1 MTAEPALAAE
11 HLSRRFRGVTAV
23 ADVSLRVPAGARF
36 GIIGPNGAGKT
47 TLFNLLSGELRPSAG
62 RVTLFGR
69 DVTRL
74 RPYHRAALGLGR
86 TFQVTRVFSDLTVLE
101 NLTLALH
108 GLQPVQAVAA
118 PAVAQLPRADRRG
131 RRVRRP
137 VRAGRPADRG
147 RPPNCPTARCASW
160 RCCWPWRS
168 SRGCCCSTSRPPGCR
183 PAERVDI
190 QALLTALPPELTLV
204 MIEHDID
211 LLRTVVDSAA
221 VLHLGALV
229 VQGPIREIQD
239 DERVRELYL
248 GRAAAAGC
256 RTPPRAPPGPAGPGR
271 QAAMIEVRDLHTY
284 RGINYVLQGVSLTHR
299 GRRLHRAAR
308 PQRHGQDH
316 PGAHDHGPDPA
327 PVRPDHARA
336 T

>member
-1 MTAEPALAAE
+1 VTAGPANTPAPALAAQ

-23 ADVSLRVPAGARF
+23 ADVSLQVPAGARF

-62 RVTLFGR
+62 QVALFGR

-108 GLQPVQAVAA
+108 GLSRSKLSLFRPWRSYRGLISEAAELAGRFGLAGRLTAVAA
-118 PAVAQLPRADRRG
+118 ELSHGEVRELEVLLALALKPRVLLLDEPA
-131 RRVRRP
+131 
-137 VRAGRPADRG
+137 AGL
-147 RPPNCPTARCASW
+147 S
-160 RCCWPWRS
+160 
-168 SRGCCCSTSRPPGCR
+168 

-190 QALLTALPPELTLV
+190 QALLTALPPELTLI

-221 VLHLGALV
+221 VLHLGELV

-248 GRAAAAGC
+248 GRGA
-256 RTPPRAPPGPAGPGR
+256 
-271 QAAMIEVRDLHTY
+271 
-284 RGINYVLQGVSLTHR
+284 
-299 GRRLHRAAR
+299 AAR
-308 PQRHGQDH
+308 PAAEPDTPAAPPQA
-316 PGAHDHGPDPA
+316 PAGAGDEP
-327 PVRPDHARA
+327 
-336 T
+336 